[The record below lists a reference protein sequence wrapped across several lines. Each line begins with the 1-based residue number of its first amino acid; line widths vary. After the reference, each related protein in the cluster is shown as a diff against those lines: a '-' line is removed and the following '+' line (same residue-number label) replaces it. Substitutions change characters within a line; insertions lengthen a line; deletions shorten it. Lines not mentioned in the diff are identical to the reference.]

1 MSSTFIGRE
10 QQLAEADRLIKA
22 KKGGVYAVKGKPGIG
37 KSTLLRHIA
46 ELYKYKGQVF
56 VDLNDLPP
64 LQAAVEFLQFFAGRA
79 HGLKHT
85 QEALVK
91 INGAYKNA
99 ADLMAPYQFLLTE
112 AGQLAADELGK
123 NLDVQDKS
131 RLSGIAA
138 ILWKLG
144 IVFWGSKQER
154 DKTKLGDPELFLL
167 KALRQDCR
175 QQPLIFIDTYER
187 LQAASEMYEAHAEA
201 SRPR

>member
-144 IVFWGSKQER
+144 IVFWAVNRSAIKPNSAIR
-154 DKTKLGDPELFLL
+154 NSF
-167 KALRQDCR
+167 
-175 QQPLIFIDTYER
+175 Y
-187 LQAASEMYEAHAEA
+187 
-201 SRPR
+201 SRP